1 MHYRTTKL
9 HRFTGGLALGLG
21 TGTIGLAFVAFQNP
35 TIPLDFAGATAL
47 IGIFTM
53 AIGRVCMTDR
63 SGEETNDAEM
73 NMADN
78 AEAPAAT

>member
-1 MHYRTTKL
+1 MHIKTSKL
-9 HRFTGGLALGLG
+9 HRFTGGLAIGLG

-53 AIGRVCMTDR
+53 VIGRVCMSDR
-63 SGEETNDAEM
+63 SELEMHDAEM
-73 NMADN
+73 DVSEN
-78 AEAPAAT
+78 AEAPAAA